1 MKELKMFEEAP
12 RWLIWPF
19 CHKVEGFKRSSW
31 NVRSLT
37 TPCSICEV
45 LETSVVRVRI
55 HAACITESLDWPLK
69 RAHRATGQHIAS
81 GGRLLLLSMRQR
93 TFSYWIVNR
102 ISKAKTYKEK
112 VHDLAKALGTSMC
125 NMSAALSQCRLCYR
139 AVALFGT
146 WRALTRTNVFSQ
158 PVSFC
163 PGHNTS

>member
-81 GGRLLLLSMRQR
+81 GRRLLLLSMRQR

-102 ISKAKTYKEK
+102 ISKAKTYKTWQK
-112 VHDLAKALGTSMC
+112 YWVLQCATCPPHFR
-125 NMSAALSQCRLCYR
+125 SAGCATERSHSLE
-139 AVALFGT
+139 
-146 WRALTRTNVFSQ
+146 
-158 PVSFC
+158 PEE
-163 PGHNTS
+163 H